1 MRIMNSSITNS
12 LTYGHSIARTLTILL
27 TLFVPGCQNEPPP
40 PQPMLNWYVF
50 DERSG
55 AFRDAAAACTNQAAG
70 RYRIALNPLPSD
82 ADQQREQLVRRLA
95 AADPAIDIIG
105 MDVIWTAEFAAA
117 GWILPW
123 PEQASQRIS
132 NGRLPVSI
140 ESARYKSQSWA
151 VPFTSN
157 AQLLWYRSD
166 RIAEAPQ
173 NWQTLIAVAEAPN
186 TPGALQLQGQRYEG
200 LTVFFVSLLASAG
213 GAVLDANG
221 ELSLPDEATLAALK
235 LMQRIATS
243 PTVSPSLATD
253 REDQARL
260 AFETGRPSFML
271 NYSFVWPSAQQNAPE
286 VAKHMAYSLWPAVN
300 PQHPSRVTLGGINL
314 GVAAHGRHPQLAFEA
329 AECLA
334 SAANQI
340 KAAVQG
346 GMPPTLE
353 ALYDNPEVRRQ
364 FPFADTLHDALRD
377 AVLRPPSP
385 LYNDISLAISRTL
398 HPMRD
403 IEPAADLPKLR
414 RAVQRALNSE
424 GLL

>member
-1 MRIMNSSITNS
+1 MNSSIATPVIH
-12 LTYGHSIARTLTILL
+12 GHSTLRTLAILL
-27 TLFVPGCQNEPPP
+27 TLIVPGCQNEPPP

-55 AFRDAAAACTNQAAG
+55 AFRQAAAACSAQAAG
-70 RYRIALNPLPSD
+70 RYQIALTPLPSD

-95 AADPAIDIIG
+95 AADSAIDIIG

-117 GWILPW
+117 GWLLAW
-123 PEQASQRIS
+123 PDETSRHIA
-132 NGRLPVSI
+132 NGRLPAAVAS
-140 ESARYKSQSWA
+140 SRYKDRSWA

-157 AQLLWYRSD
+157 AQLLWYRTD
-166 RIAEAPQ
+166 RIAQAPD
-173 NWQTLIAVAEAPN
+173 NWQSLIGQAEAMAA
-186 TPGALQLQGQRYEG
+186 PGSIQLQGQRYEG

-213 GAVLDANG
+213 GSVLNANG
-221 ELSLPDEATLAALK
+221 ELSLPDEATLTALTM
-235 LMQRIATS
+235 MQRIATS
-243 PTVSPSLATD
+243 PAVSPSLATD
-253 REDQARL
+253 REDQSRL

-271 NYSFVWPSAQQNAPE
+271 NYSFVWPSAHQNAPE
-286 VAKHMAYSLWPAVN
+286 VARHMAYSRWPAISPN
-300 PQHPSRVTLGGINL
+300 QPSRVTLGGINL
-314 GVAAHGRHPQLAFEA
+314 GIAAYGRHPQLAFEA

-353 ALYDNPEVRRQ
+353 ALYDNPEIRRH
-364 FPFADTLHDALRD
+364 FPFADTLRDTLRD

-385 LYNDISLAISRTL
+385 VYNDISLAISRTL
-398 HPMRD
+398 HPMRN
-403 IEPAADLPKLR
+403 IEPTADLPRLR

>member
-1 MRIMNSSITNS
+1 MRITHNATANPVIH
-12 LTYGHSIARTLTILL
+12 GHSIPRVLAALL
-27 TLFVPGCQNEPPP
+27 TLFVPGCQTEPPP

-55 AFRDAAAACTNQAAG
+55 AFREAAAACSEQAAG
-70 RYRIALNPLPSD
+70 RYRIVLNPLPSD

-132 NGRLPVSI
+132 NGRLPAAVASG
-140 ESARYKSQSWA
+140 RYNGQSWA

-166 RIAEAPQ
+166 RIDKAPR
-173 NWQTLIAVAEAPN
+173 NWQTLIAQAEALN

-221 ELSLPDEATLAALK
+221 ELSLPDEATLAVLT

-243 PTVSPSLATD
+243 PAVSRSLSTD

-260 AFETGRPSFML
+260 AFETGQPSFML

-286 VAKHMAYSLWPAVN
+286 VAKHMAYSRWPAVN
-300 PQHPSRVTLGGINL
+300 PHHPSRVTLGGINL
-314 GVAAHGRHPQLAFEA
+314 GVAAYGRHPQLAFEA

-353 ALYDNPEVRRQ
+353 TLYDNPEVRRQ
-364 FPFADTLHDALRD
+364 FPFADTLRDTLRD

-403 IEPAADLPKLR
+403 IKPAADLPRLR
-414 RAVQRALNSE
+414 SAVQRALHSE